1 VHSFGHLFFLQRIL
15 IFSPKKCPNFF
26 FQLGGTILRQAV
38 PTRWGSQFD
47 LAVSVLSNR
56 RVVHNAFLS
65 LNESKYVYDGPE
77 CVFVWAS
84 EWWTSIEHMWHF
96 ASYQQPILQKKF
108 LFIHHRGKM
117 PSPLFPPSV
126 LSALLLLASN
136 LTTAFWGRGYTF
148 CSHCSKQSR
157 IQSNSSPLA
166 TTARLL
172 KS

>member
-96 ASYQQPILQKKF
+96 ASYQQPILQKNIPF
-108 LFIHHRGKM
+108 Y
-117 PSPLFPPSV
+117 SP
-126 LSALLLLASN
+126 
-136 LTTAFWGRGYTF
+136 
-148 CSHCSKQSR
+148 
-157 IQSNSSPLA
+157 
-166 TTARLL
+166 
-172 KS
+172 